1 MYIGRFAP
9 SPTGALHLGS
19 LFAAVASYL
28 DARHCGGR
36 WLLRMEDLD
45 APRIVPGSA
54 DAILRTLERFALHW
68 DGEILYQSRQKDR
81 YAAALARLGASGLT
95 FECSCSRKELA
106 EQDLEFYPGT
116 CRERTSHAGPTAT
129 RFHIEDS
136 RTVRFEDRVQGE
148 IRSALARLGDPII
161 RRRDGLP
168 AYQLAVVLDDA
179 LQGVTDVVRG
189 ADLLHSTAWQIEL
202 QQALGL
208 SPVRYAHVPLL
219 VEPDGRKLAKSSRS
233 IGLEPERAAA
243 QLASVLVLLG
253 LPPPPGLA
261 NGSPSA
267 LLGWAVPRWSLA
279 GIHGRA
285 TLPAPGPLEA

>member
-189 ADLLHSTAWQIEL
+189 ADLLDSTARQIHL
-202 QQALGL
+202 Q
-208 SPVRYAHVPLL
+208 R
-219 VEPDGRKLAKSSRS
+219 
-233 IGLEPERAAA
+233 
-243 QLASVLVLLG
+243 LLG
-253 LPPPPGLA
+253 LPTPRYLHIPAAVNAAGEKLSKQTGARAAQPSDLPLVLKFLGQK
-261 NGSPSA
+261 PSA
-267 LLGWAVPRWSLA
+267 TLAEAVANWNPALIPSR
-279 GIHGRA
+279 RA
-285 TLPAPGPLEA
+285 AALP